1 MQLVLQKITKSVKK
15 NHKKSINFKRD
26 ILIWII
32 ILKLYLNYER
42 QEIFVYSYF
51 AYFILK
57 CVSLNYWIFI

>member
-51 AYFILK
+51 AYFISK